1 MHMKSDWKTL
11 TEAVSRHR
19 KSKKRRGRNFF
30 GAFGG
35 GYGPAFPDGGN
46 FSMSSSVGDGCGV
59 GCGDGGGCCE
69 SVSEMPEDD
78 DDDLTINDNDKLL
91 YALRAIIENAKV
103 AYEAVAGVPYDED
116 EIDDAENDSEDE
128 PEDVVDDGPDEID
141 DDMYDDVVE

>member
-46 FSMSSSVGDGCGV
+46 FSMSSSVGD

-116 EIDDAENDSEDE
+116 EIDDAENDSEGE

-141 DDMYDDVVE
+141 DDMDDDVVE